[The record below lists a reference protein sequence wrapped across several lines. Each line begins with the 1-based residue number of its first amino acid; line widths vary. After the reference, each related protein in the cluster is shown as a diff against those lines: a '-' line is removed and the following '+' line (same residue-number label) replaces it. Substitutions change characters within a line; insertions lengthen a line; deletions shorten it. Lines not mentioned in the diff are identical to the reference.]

1 MKNFTLAAIGILAT
15 SIALAAGPGGGT
27 PPGGGGNQ
35 PGGNQPSGPGGSSAT
50 FTFDTF
56 LEAATTNSNGTIT
69 RAGVWT
75 GYTSAIASPS
85 VASSV
90 SRLAPGVCSGCTTLT
105 SVDLSACSSLTEI
118 PDSAFSG
125 CTSLVSV
132 TLPSGCT
139 TIGPNAF
146 AGCTALKA
154 LSASGVTTVEA
165 DAFHGCTALAAVP
178 SSATAIDAYA
188 FAGTDV
194 TSADLSG
201 VTTLGEGV
209 FAGCESLTAAT
220 VATDA
225 TLPAATFAGC
235 TALDVS
241 DWSGVS
247 AFGQAALAGIPATTL
262 KLSSSAALGA
272 YAFAADAATVA
283 TTLDQSALPA
293 CDSTVFLG
301 REVSYVPVSGS
312 VTRIEAM
319 DLVDWLSDA
328 TASVG
333 VTQPADYNT
342 ATLKTW
348 LADPANAYAY
358 AYADDLAAD
367 EDFIGLMVSGTGFV
381 YNEPSDAA
389 LAITVTPVACY
400 TLSSDESDWSVD
412 NLTWSDSDNAYLATD
427 ATQTSCFARL
437 RFSWDW

>member
-27 PPGGGGNQ
+27 PPGGGNQ

-105 SVDLSACSSLTEI
+105 SVDLSACASLTEI
-118 PDSAFSG
+118 PDSAFAD
-125 CTSLVSV
+125 CTSLTTV
-132 TLPSGCT
+132 TLPSSCT

-146 AGCTALKA
+146 AGCTSLTTF
-154 LSASGVTTVEA
+154 SGSGVTTVNH
-165 DAFHGCTALAAVP
+165 DAFRNCSALTSP
-178 SSATAIDAYA
+178 KLPATVGSYAYSQS
-188 FAGTDV
+188 GV

-262 KLSSSAALGA
+262 TFSSSATLGA
-272 YAFAADAATVA
+272 YACAADSATVV

-293 CDSTVFLG
+293 SDATAFLG
-301 REVSYVPVSGS
+301 REVSYTPVAGS
-312 VTRIEAM
+312 VARIEAM
-319 DLVDWLSDA
+319 DLIKWLSDA

-348 LADPANAYAY
+348 LADSANAYAY

-367 EDFIGLMVSGTGFV
+367 DDFIGLMVSGTGFV

-412 NLTWSDSDNAYLATD
+412 NLAWSDSDNAYLAKD